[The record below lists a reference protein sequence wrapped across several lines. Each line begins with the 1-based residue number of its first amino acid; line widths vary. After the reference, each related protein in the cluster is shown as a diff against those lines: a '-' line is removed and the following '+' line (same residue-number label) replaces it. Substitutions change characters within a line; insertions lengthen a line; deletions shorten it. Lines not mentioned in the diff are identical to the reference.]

1 MLARIDLGDLRVAV
15 VRKEIKNLHLSVLPP
30 EGRVRIAAPPHM
42 KLDTIRVFVISR
54 LAWIKA
60 QQLRMQAQERET
72 PRQYLDRESHPV
84 WGRRCLLQRLEQDAP
99 PMIGL
104 KRNRLVMQVRPGA
117 EEAACRRLLDAWYRA
132 QLRAALP
139 AIVTKWQAEMR
150 VRVGRVFV
158 QRMKTKWGSC
168 NPATG
173 AIRLNTDL
181 AKKPPECL
189 EYIVVHEM
197 VHLLEPTHND
207 RFIGLMN
214 RFLPQ
219 WQHVRATLNRLPVK
233 HEEWDY

>member
-1 MLARIDLGDLRVAV
+1 MCGV
-15 VRKEIKNLHLSVLPP
+15 
-30 EGRVRIAAPPHM
+30 GAACC
-42 KLDTIRVFVISR
+42 KGWSEKR
-54 LAWIKA
+54 
-60 QQLRMQAQERET
+60 
-72 PRQYLDRESHPV
+72 
-84 WGRRCLLQRLEQDAP
+84 P
-99 PMIGL
+99 PMVGL
-104 KRNRLVMQVRPGA
+104 KRNRLVMQVRPGV
-117 EEAACRRLLDAWYRA
+117 EEAACRGLLDAWYRA

-139 AIVTKWQAEMR
+139 SVVTKWQAEMR

-197 VHLLEPTHND
+197 AHLLEPTHND

-219 WQHVRATLNRLPVK
+219 RQHVRATLNRLPVK